1 MEERPQFRVELVRTE
16 QDTAVIAL
24 EGEGDI
30 YSAPQFKEALLAGIE
45 DGATT
50 IIVDL
55 GRVTFID
62 STALGVL
69 VSGAKRVR
77 PKNGRLDIVC
87 TDENITRIFEIT
99 GLDRIFGIYRTRDE
113 ALRAAAS
120 TGAEQ

>member
-1 MEERPQFRVELVRTE
+1 MEERPQFRVELLRTE

-24 EGEGDI
+24 EGEVDI

-50 IIVDL
+50 IVVDL

-120 TGAEQ
+120 TGAEP

>member
-1 MEERPQFRVELVRTE
+1 
-16 QDTAVIAL
+16 
-24 EGEGDI
+24 
-30 YSAPQFKEALLAGIE
+30 
-45 DGATT
+45 
-50 IIVDL
+50 
-55 GRVTFID
+55 
-62 STALGVL
+62 
-69 VSGAKRVR
+69 VR